1 MGMAAGAKGTQ
12 ALHSCAPKPGRTGR
26 RMGWPYESSPAIPE
40 PMKHNSLLTITSLVS
55 ILLMTLHVT
64 DDIVRGLS
72 PARADNVF
80 GVVIF
85 VVWLVGTLAFAE
97 RRSGYVIMLLGGL
110 FAAAMPVLHMTGA
123 RYGAIAKSSG
133 GFFFVWTLLAVGVTG
148 TFAVILSARALW
160 VQRPGKRQQQ

>member
-1 MGMAAGAKGTQ
+1 MG
-12 ALHSCAPKPGRTGR
+12 C
-26 RMGWPYESSPAIPE
+26 PYEAHIPPPE
-40 PMKHNSLLTITSLVS
+40 PMKPNALLTLTSLLS
-55 ILLMTLHVT
+55 ILLMTAHIT

-72 PARADNVF
+72 PARPDNMG

-85 VVWLVGTLAFAE
+85 VVWLVGTLLLAE

-148 TFAVILSARALW
+148 TFSVILAARALW
-160 VQRPGKRQQQ
+160 TQRSRKPR